1 MVSNTHHQHTLG
13 KKIFN
18 YDKIFKSKLFL
29 TVNQV
34 ERSTS
39 TRGRIS

>member
-1 MVSNTHHQHTLG
+1 MVSNIHHQHTLG
-13 KKIFN
+13 KKIFEN
-18 YDKIFKSKLFL
+18 DKIFKSTLFL